1 MRVSAFAHGVCVCVR
16 LRVCVCV
23 CVECVC
29 VRVCVSENLGG
40 SVYGLVSKRIKTYVG
55 NILTGQL
62 YVMDTRDDQ
71 VNCC

>member
-1 MRVSAFAHGVCVCVR
+1 VR

-23 CVECVC
+23 CVCGVCVCVCVC

-40 SVYGLVSKRIKTYVG
+40 SVYGLASKRIKTYVG